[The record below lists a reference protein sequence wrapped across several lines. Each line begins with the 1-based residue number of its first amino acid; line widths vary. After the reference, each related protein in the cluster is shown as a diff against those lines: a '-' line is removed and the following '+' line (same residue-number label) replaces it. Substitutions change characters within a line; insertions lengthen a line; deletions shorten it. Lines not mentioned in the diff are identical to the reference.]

1 MNCRYEFA
9 GIPEYA
15 TGVEWARL
23 ETPNSEL
30 VRRGENIK
38 PLKNLLVVIAAT
50 GVIGSA
56 QAQTPGNTFDLGTL
70 SPTVQATTD
79 TFASGSFLDTFNFT
93 VDSTNHIVAGTTDS
107 SGVSNLKLE
116 LFNSQG
122 TSLFT
127 GLNLNADL
135 TPGNFFAQVSGNVVT
150 GPGTFTLSLA
160 AHNPERAEWMLMLC
174 GVVVAGFISRRKI
187 GLRRAPW
194 HLPAE

>member
-1 MNCRYEFA
+1 M
-9 GIPEYA
+9 
-15 TGVEWARL
+15 
-23 ETPNSEL
+23 
-30 VRRGENIK
+30 K
-38 PLKNLLVVIAAT
+38 PLKSLLVVIAAT
-50 GVIGSA
+50 GVMGSG
-56 QAQTPGNTFDLGTL
+56 QAQTPGNTFNLATL

-150 GPGTFTLSLA
+150 NRGTFTLSLA
-160 AHNPERAEWMLMLC
+160 AHNPEPAEWMLMLC
-174 GVVVAGFISRRKI
+174 GLVVAGFIARRKI

-194 HLPAE
+194 RLPAE